1 MLDVI
6 RRIINLSGDYSSKI
20 KMAFVVSIFEEIFAV
35 MPILL
40 ILYVLIKIVS
50 GSITVQDVWIVG
62 IAMVLSVI
70 LRAVSKRLIDGLQSA
85 AGYEVF
91 ARERMGMGDR
101 LKRFPMGYFS
111 EGNIGNVT
119 AIVTSDLVFIEEHA
133 MSILSQVFTGY
144 LSMAIGVIMI
154 TVLDYRIGIIFA
166 FTAVLALFTL
176 NKLQEV
182 VEHQSEI
189 RQETHSRLIS
199 AVLEYIKGISV
210 IKSFNMAG
218 ERAKKI
224 SQEFKRV
231 RDASIE
237 FEKKFSSKILPF
249 ENCFSLGIGLT
260 VLAVS
265 YFALNQTLDLPL
277 MLMMLIFVFEIFIPF
292 KALGSLSNQV
302 RIMEAALNR
311 YDKIS
316 NVEIIDEDGKDIPLD
331 HFDIEFKDVTF
342 AYEQEN
348 VLHNVSFKVP
358 ESSMTAL
365 VGKSGCGKTT
375 IANLIA
381 RFWDVQ
387 KGEVKVGGVNVKEMI
402 CDSLLKNI
410 SMVFQNVY
418 LFNDTILNNI
428 TFGKPD
434 ATMEEVVETCKK
446 ARCHDFIMEL
456 ENGYDTIVGE
466 GGSSLS
472 GGEKQRISIAR
483 AILKDAP
490 IVILDEATA
499 SVDPDNEKHI
509 QMAINELVKNKT
521 LVMIAHRLS
530 TIQNADEILVI
541 DEGKIVE
548 RGTHNQL
555 IREKGLYD
563 DFWQRRMKAKSWKI
577 NKASNSLKDANK
589 QIDLVKDEV
598 IIGNTGNLPEKN

>member
-1 MLDVI
+1 MLNVI
-6 RRIINLSGDYSSKI
+6 KRIIHLSGEYSSKI
-20 KMAFVVSIFEEIFAV
+20 KTAFIVSIFEEIFAI

-62 IAMVLSVI
+62 IAMILSVI

-85 AGYEVF
+85 AGYEIF
-91 ARERMGMGDR
+91 ARERMSMGDR

-119 AIVTSDLVFIEEHA
+119 AVITSDLVFIEEHA
-133 MSILSQVFTGY
+133 MSVLSQVFTGY
-144 LSMAIGVIMI
+144 LSMAIGVIMM
-154 TVLDYRIGIIFA
+154 TVLDYRIGIISA
-166 FTAVLALFTL
+166 FTVVLALFAL
-176 NKLQEV
+176 NKLQKV
-182 VEHQSEI
+182 VEHHSEI
-189 RQETHSRLIS
+189 RQETHSKLIS

-210 IKSFNMAG
+210 IKSFNMVG

-237 FEKKFSSKILPF
+237 FEKRFSSNILPF

-260 VLAVS
+260 ILAVS

-277 MLMMLIFVFEIFIPF
+277 MLMMLIFIFEIYLPF
-292 KALGSLSNQV
+292 KALGGLSNQI

-316 NVEIIDEDGKDIPLD
+316 NVEIIDEDGKDVTLD
-331 HFDIEFKDVTF
+331 HFDIEFRDVTF
-342 AYEQEN
+342 AYDQED
-348 VLHNVSFKVP
+348 VLHNVNFKVP
-358 ESSMTAL
+358 EHSMTAL
-365 VGKSGCGKTT
+365 VGRSGCGKTT

-387 KGEVKVGGVNVKEMI
+387 KGEVKVGGVNVKEMTS
-402 CDSLLKNI
+402 DSLLKNI

-418 LFNDTILNNI
+418 LFNDTILNNV

-434 ATMEEVVETCKK
+434 ATMEEVIETCKK

-456 ENGYDTIVGE
+456 EDGYDTVISESGA
-466 GGSSLS
+466 SLS

-483 AILKDAP
+483 AMLKDAP

-509 QMAINELVKNKT
+509 QMAINELVKDKT

-541 DEGKIVE
+541 DDGRVVE
-548 RGTHNQL
+548 RGTHNEL
-555 IREKGLYD
+555 IADKGLYD
-563 DFWQRRMKAKSWKI
+563 DLWQRRMKARSWKI
-577 NKASNSLKDANK
+577 NKASNGLDDVDKSINF
-589 QIDLVKDEV
+589 VKSG
-598 IIGNTGNLPEKN
+598 IISGNRDLPEKN

>member
-1 MLDVI
+1 MLNVI
-6 RRIINLSGDYSSKI
+6 RRIIDLSGEYSSKI
-20 KMAFVVSIFEEIFAV
+20 KTAFVVSIFEEIFAI

-62 IAMVLSVI
+62 VVMVLSVM

-85 AGYEVF
+85 AGYEIF
-91 ARERMGMGDR
+91 ARERMSMGDR

-119 AIVTSDLVFIEEHA
+119 AVITSDLVFIEEHA

-144 LSMAIGVIMI
+144 LSVVIGVIMM
-154 TVLDYRIGIIFA
+154 TVLDYRIGIISA
-166 FTAVLALFTL
+166 FTVVLALFAL
-176 NKLQEV
+176 NKLQKV
-182 VEHQSEI
+182 VEHHSGI

-210 IKSFNMAG
+210 IKSFNMVG

-237 FEKKFSSKILPF
+237 FEKRFSSSILPF
-249 ENCFSLGIGLT
+249 ENSFSLGIGLT

-277 MLMMLIFVFEIFIPF
+277 MLLMLIFIFEIYLPF

-311 YDKIS
+311 YDEIS
-316 NVEIIDEDGKDIPLD
+316 NVEIIDEDGKDITLD

-342 AYEQEN
+342 AYGQED

-358 ESSMTAL
+358 ERSMTAL

-387 KGEVKVGGVNVKEMI
+387 EGEIKVGGVNVKEMT

-434 ATMEEVVETCKK
+434 ATMEEVIETCKK
-446 ARCHDFIMEL
+446 ASCHDFIMEL

-509 QMAINELVKNKT
+509 QLAINELVKDKT

-548 RGTHNQL
+548 RGTHNEL
-555 IREKGLYD
+555 IEEKGLYD
-563 DFWQRRMKAKSWKI
+563 DFWQRRLKARSWKI
-577 NKASNSLKDANK
+577 NKASNGLDGADEKVDV
-589 QIDLVKDEV
+589 VKNGV
-598 IIGNTGNLPEKN
+598 IGGNRGNLLEN

>member
-1 MLDVI
+1 I
-6 RRIINLSGDYSSKI
+6 S
-20 KMAFVVSIFEEIFAV
+20 
-35 MPILL
+35 
-40 ILYVLIKIVS
+40 
-50 GSITVQDVWIVG
+50 
-62 IAMVLSVI
+62 
-70 LRAVSKRLIDGLQSA
+70 
-85 AGYEVF
+85 
-91 ARERMGMGDR
+91 
-101 LKRFPMGYFS
+101 
-111 EGNIGNVT
+111 
-119 AIVTSDLVFIEEHA
+119 
-133 MSILSQVFTGY
+133 
-144 LSMAIGVIMI
+144 
-154 TVLDYRIGIIFA
+154 A
-166 FTAVLALFTL
+166 FTVVLALFAL
-176 NKLQEV
+176 NKLQKV
-182 VEHQSEI
+182 VEYQSGI
-189 RQETHSRLIS
+189 RQETHSKLIG

-237 FEKKFSSKILPF
+237 FEKRFASTILPF
-249 ENCFSLGIGLT
+249 ENSFSLGIGLT

-265 YFALNQTLDLPL
+265 YFALNQTLDLSL
-277 MLMMLIFVFEIFIPF
+277 MLLMLIFIFEIYLPF

-311 YDKIS
+311 YDEIT
-316 NVEIIDEDGKDIPLD
+316 NVEIIDKDGKDITLD

-342 AYEQEN
+342 AYGQED

-358 ESSMTAL
+358 EHSMTAL

-387 KGEVKVGGVNVKEMI
+387 KGEIKVGGVNVKEMT

-418 LFNDTILNNI
+418 LFNDTIWNNI

-434 ATMEEVVETCKK
+434 ATMEEVIETCKK

-509 QMAINELVKNKT
+509 QLAINELVKDKT

-541 DEGKIVE
+541 DEGKIAE
-548 RGTHNQL
+548 RGTHNDL
-555 IREKGLYD
+555 IEEKGLYD
-563 DFWQRRMKAKSWKI
+563 DLWQRRVKARSWKI
-577 NKASNSLKDANK
+577 NKALNGLNDADKELN
-589 QIDLVKDEV
+589 IVKNGVMGE
-598 IIGNTGNLPEKN
+598 NRGNLLEN